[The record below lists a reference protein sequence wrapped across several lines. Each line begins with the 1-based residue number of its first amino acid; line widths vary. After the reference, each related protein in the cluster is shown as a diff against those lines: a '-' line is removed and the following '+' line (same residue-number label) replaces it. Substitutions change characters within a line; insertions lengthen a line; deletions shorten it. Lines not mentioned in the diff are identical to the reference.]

1 MTNKV
6 EFSGS
11 IERLRSIQTKTGNSM
26 ASWLLKVGQDKFK
39 CVAFKNVA
47 EAILQCQDGDKISV
61 SGTGSINSWKDDK
74 EYWHNDFQLTAWF
87 AEINEQ
93 MVQYEKTN
101 SPAKAEPESPHPQ
114 NASKSYS
121 QQEYAGGPF

>member
-11 IERLRSIQTKTGNSM
+11 IERLKSIQTKTGNTM

-47 EAILQCQDGDKISV
+47 EAVLQCKDGDKISV
-61 SGTGSINSWKDDK
+61 SGTGSINSWEDDK
-74 EYWHNDFQLTAWF
+74 EHWNNDFQLTAWLV
-87 AEINEQ
+87 EIDERL
-93 MVQYEKTN
+93 VEYEKDATQN
-101 SPAKAEPESPHPQ
+101 QGLSQLPQ
-114 NASKSYS
+114 PQDGPRLQN
-121 QQEYAGGPF
+121 QGEYAGGPF